1 MIELLRSRRSIRQ
14 YEDRPI
20 EPEKLE
26 ILKEALLRSPT
37 SRGLDPW
44 EFVFVD
50 DRELLGELARCKPH
64 GASFLQQA
72 PLGIVICGDSNIS
85 DTWIEDCSIASTLV
99 QMVAH
104 SIGLGS
110 CWVQIRLRPHDGEYS
125 AEQYVQGLLDIPEHV
140 RVESIIAVG
149 YPAEDK
155 EPVPDEKLKRDKI
168 RVDRFA

>member
-14 YEDRPI
+14 YDDRPI

-50 DRELLGELARCKPH
+50 DRELLDKLSRCKPH
-64 GASFLQQA
+64 GSSFLQQA
-72 PLGIVICGDSNIS
+72 ALGVVICGDSNTS
-85 DTWIEDCSIASTLV
+85 DTWIEDCSIASILV

-110 CWVQIRLRPHDGEYS
+110 CWVQIRLRPHDGERS
-125 AEQYVQGLLDIPEHV
+125 AEQYVQELLNIPEHV
-140 RVESIIAVG
+140 RVESIIAIG
-149 YPAEDK
+149 YPAENK
-155 EPVPDEKLKRDKI
+155 EPIPAEKLKHDKT
-168 RVDRFA
+168 RLNRFV